1 MTFQTTIQPGG
12 YRFPTE
18 DHETI
23 LEAAL
28 RNGFTLPYSCREGV
42 CGVCKG
48 KIIEGQVDHGSY
60 LSDALTNMEKAAGM
74 TLFCCARP
82 KSDLVLECHTAGV
95 MNDIPIRIMPCRVH
109 KMSRMT
115 DDIMVLQFELPAGE
129 KLRFFA
135 GQYISILPKD
145 QRPRNF
151 FMANA
156 PLDDELLELHIRRDE
171 NDSFAQHV
179 FNEMKERDILR
190 FKGPQGDF
198 RLCEKSEKPVIFV
211 AGLTGFAPIK
221 AMIEQI
227 LHLHLQRPMHL
238 YWGVHKPAD
247 LYMLD
252 RVAQWE
258 SSGLI
263 FTPIISEASAEDGWQ
278 GKTGTVQQAVLDDFC
293 DLSGHE
299 VYACGLSTIVDAE
312 FRDLTEQRGLPDE
325 SFFSNASAAMS
336 EFRSPFKPFMQSPF
350 MQV

>member
-12 YRFPTE
+12 YRFNAE
-18 DHETI
+18 AHETI

-48 KIIEGQVDHGSY
+48 KIIEGLVDHGSY
-60 LSDALTNMEKAAGM
+60 LSDALTNMEKAVGM

-82 KSDLVLECHTAGV
+82 KSDLVLECHTAAV
-95 MNDIPIRIMPCRVH
+95 INDIPVRIMPCRVH

-129 KLRFFA
+129 KLRFCA

-145 QRPRNF
+145 QKPRNYF
-151 FMANA
+151 LANA
-156 PLDDELLELHIRRDE
+156 PLGDELLELHLRRDE
-171 NDSFAQHV
+171 NDSFAQYV
-179 FNEMKERDILR
+179 FNEMNERDILR
-190 FKGPQGDF
+190 FKGPLGDF
-198 RLCEKSEKPVIFV
+198 RLRENSDKPVIFV
-211 AGLTGFAPIK
+211 AGATGFATIK
-221 AMIEQI
+221 AMIEQT
-227 LHLHLQRPMHL
+227 LHLNSQRPMHL
-238 YWGVHKPAD
+238 YWGVRKPAD

-252 RVAQWE
+252 RMAQWE
-258 SSGLI
+258 SSGI
-263 FTPIISEASAEDGWQ
+263 RFTPVISEASPDDGWQ
-278 GKTGTVQQAVLDDFC
+278 GKTGSVHQAVLDDFG

-299 VYACGLSTIVDAE
+299 IYACGLSTMMDAE

-336 EFRSPFKPFMQSPF
+336 EFRSPFMPFTQSPL
-350 MQV
+350 MQT